1 MSTRNASPPNMD
13 TPPLTETERQKL
25 TASLDPEAQ
34 ARAAAAEQHGTATA
48 RAEALL
54 RETPHRRALLQLDCA
69 LAEVQRLV
77 NEITGGAQ

>member
-1 MSTRNASPPNMD
+1 MSTPELNPQEARRLA
-13 TPPLTETERQKL
+13 E
-25 TASLDPEAQ
+25 SLDPEAY

-54 RETPHRRALLQLDCA
+54 RETPIRRALLQLDCA

-77 NEITGGAQ
+77 NEITGGAR